1 MNDEKADVDKIL
13 KELGTSQ
20 SGLTEEEAQKRI
32 EQYGYNEMQEKK
44 GKQSHQVSQKNF
56 GRLFPGCWRP
66 P

>member
-32 EQYGYNEMQEKK
+32 EQYGYNEMQEKRK
-44 GKQSHQVSQKNF
+44 TKPSSFSKNF